1 MFLLIRNYATD
12 DILDRTLNNCIDSG
26 IKSTNSVD
34 EYINIVT
41 FKNKIKIEYWNVN
54 RYYSWMNS
62 GVIMFPDGNEYQWR
76 TGMPRI
82 RTIRRFRKAL
92 SKI

>member
-26 IKSTNSVD
+26 IKSIDSVN
-34 EYINIVT
+34 EYRNTIT
-41 FKNKIKIEYWNVN
+41 FKNGITIEYWNTN
-54 RYYSWMNS
+54 KYYAWMNI
-62 GVIMFPDGNEYQWR
+62 GVIMFPYGNKYQWKD
-76 TGMPRI
+76 GMPRV